1 MTHEQAMWV
10 HILLGS
16 VGLLTFWGALLS
28 RKGSERHKRWGR
40 PFFISLLAVALS
52 VGPLLFL
59 QAGPFNPARV
69 VQFTYLSLCLAT
81 VTMLAWTAIRWREQ
95 PARFRGLHFKV
106 LGPLLLALGAVVLAA
121 GLASG
126 DPVPTVL
133 SWVGLFHGALMV
145 RFAWLRAPLLPN
157 WWLNW
162 HITCVCSLF
171 TAVHGTFAF
180 TFYRWAMAPEAS
192 REVSAA
198 MHLLVLGV
206 AVGLRLWFGARR
218 GVPLRFTQRV
228 ASTQVA
234 SA

>member
-16 VGLLTFWGALLS
+16 AGLLTFWGAMSS

-40 PFFISLLAVALS
+40 PFFVSLMAVALS

-59 QAGPFNPARV
+59 RAGPFDPARV

-95 PARFRGLHFKV
+95 VERFRGLHFKL
-106 LGPLLLALGAVVLAA
+106 LGPVLFALGGVVLAA

-126 DPVPTVL
+126 DPLPTVL
-133 SWVGLFHGALMV
+133 SWVGLLHGALMV
-145 RFAWLRAPLLPN
+145 RFAWVRRPLLPN

-171 TAVHGTFAF
+171 TAVHGTFLF
-180 TFYRWAMAPEAS
+180 TFYRWAVAPEAG
-192 REVSAA
+192 REASATI
-198 MHLLVLGV
+198 HLLVLLM
-206 AVGLRLWFGARR
+206 AVCLRLWFGARR
-218 GVPLRFTQRV
+218 GVPLRFTRRDAQ
-228 ASTQVA
+228 AQPA